1 VATKKRT
8 HSYKDVQI
16 AYLLEGLRGVQQLHV
31 QEQLSGQVVQKAIKI
46 LRSLGK
52 DPQDLAQWAKI
63 QFRAKPKGRPSP
75 KIGEKK
81 FYKAQQIKEGGLFL
95 RLPVETLVDAKGLD
109 LEVRF
114 EKDLIEVRKRT

>member
-1 VATKKRT
+1 MATKKMV
-8 HSYKDVQI
+8 HNYKDVQI
-16 AYLLEGLRGVQQLHV
+16 AYLLEGLRAVQRLHA
-31 QEQLSGQVVQKAIKI
+31 QEALSGPVVQKAIKI

-63 QFRAKPKGRPSP
+63 QFRTKPKGRPMP

-81 FYKAQQIKEGGLFL
+81 LYKAQQIKEGGLFL
-95 RLPVETLVDAKGLD
+95 RLPVETLIDTKGEE

-114 EKDLIEVRKRT
+114 GQDLIEVRKRT